1 MKVTGQRSR
10 EETLDPSVVVNA
22 ALIKRLIGEQERIG
36 APVNHRRRW
45 FRRKRLQ
52 TQRNYSKNQVRSWR
66 RGAGRNNRDEGK
78 EG

>member
-10 EETLDPSVVVNA
+10 EETSDPFVVVNA

-36 APVNHRRRW
+36 APVSHRRRW

-52 TQRNYSKNQVRSWR
+52 TQRNYSENQVRSWR
-66 RGAGRNNRDEGK
+66 RGEKQPR
-78 EG
+78 